1 MVWLTDSQKIGVALT
16 AFGIMFLWLGILL
29 FLDGGLMAVGNILLL
44 AGLVM
49 LIGHGRTYA
58 FFSRKEKIRGTICF
72 LGGIVLI
79 FIKRPFFGI
88 AIELLGFFNL
98 FGDFFPIVLT
108 FLRQVPVLGRALR
121 APYISRVLDVIA
133 GYQRSAV

>member
-1 MVWLTDSQKIGVALT
+1 
-16 AFGIMFLWLGILL
+16 
-29 FLDGGLMAVGNILLL
+29 MAVGNILLL

-49 LIGHGRTYA
+49 LIGYGRTYV

-88 AIELLGFFNL
+88 AIELVGFFNL
-98 FGDFFPIVLT
+98 L
-108 FLRQVPVLGRALR
+108 
-121 APYISRVLDVIA
+121 
-133 GYQRSAV
+133 